1 MPLREII
8 DKAVK
13 NGEVKT
19 KEEIIEALCSLSKE
33 EIAEIA
39 FGWMANNGM
48 MMKTMMYFEDVVE
61 PDIFNS
67 KMKEIAAMH
76 DQNKVERKVN

>member
-39 FGWMANNGM
+39 FGWMTNNGM

>member
-19 KEEIIEALCSLSKE
+19 KEEIMEALCSLSKE

-39 FGWMANNGM
+39 FGWMTNNGM

>member
-19 KEEIIEALCSLSKE
+19 KEEIIEALCLSL
-33 EIAEIA
+33 IHI
-39 FGWMANNGM
+39 
-48 MMKTMMYFEDVVE
+48 
-61 PDIFNS
+61 
-67 KMKEIAAMH
+67 
-76 DQNKVERKVN
+76 

>member
-1 MPLREII
+1 M
-8 DKAVK
+8 
-13 NGEVKT
+13 
-19 KEEIIEALCSLSKE
+19 CSLSKE

-39 FGWMANNGM
+39 FGWMTNNGM

>member
-39 FGWMANNGM
+39 FGWMTNNGM
-48 MMKTMMYFEDVVE
+48 MMKAMMYFEDVVE
-61 PDIFNS
+61 PDIFYS

>member
-39 FGWMANNGM
+39 FGWMTNNGL

-67 KMKEIAAMH
+67 KMTEIAAMH